1 MDHNGLVF
9 SPHLN
14 FGHLLND
21 ICHSSQVGT
30 AAVRTPVCDVELFH
44 PATLTTLRTH
54 SKQVV
59 IEMSNIHNTQQVIK
73 YVETFDIIIH
83 TSFIST
89 TKLLNYYLEIFLTTI
104 IL

>member
-1 MDHNGLVF
+1 MAKNNNYSSDISYYNTVNTNYKLSIPAMDHNGFAF

-44 PATLTTLRTH
+44 PATLTTLRTR
-54 SKQVV
+54 SK
-59 IEMSNIHNTQQVIK
+59 
-73 YVETFDIIIH
+73 
-83 TSFIST
+83 
-89 TKLLNYYLEIFLTTI
+89 
-104 IL
+104 

>member
-1 MDHNGLVF
+1 MVISIPAVDHNGLVF

-59 IEMSNIHNTQQVIK
+59 REMTDIHNTQEAIK
-73 YVETFDIIIH
+73 ICGNF
-83 TSFIST
+83 
-89 TKLLNYYLEIFLTTI
+89 
-104 IL
+104 